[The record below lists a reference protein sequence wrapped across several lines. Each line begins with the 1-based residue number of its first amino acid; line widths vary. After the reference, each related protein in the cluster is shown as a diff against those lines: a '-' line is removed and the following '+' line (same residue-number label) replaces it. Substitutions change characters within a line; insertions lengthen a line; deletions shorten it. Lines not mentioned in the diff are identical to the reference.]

1 MQFKRYG
8 VVIKDAIICLSFPLI
23 VVALMGLVLYALAG
37 WVIVMAV
44 TWFAVSDL
52 AETNGGTLND
62 YVVITDDQ
70 VELHCKGK
78 GKDKGKDKTVVIQ
91 WDDVI
96 AYKRF
101 RPIRGVMLKAIIVD
115 KYGAKISYATSYKRD
130 KKIFAIRPELKDLL
144 IDSPEWEK

>member
-1 MQFKRYG
+1 MQFKRYNII
-8 VVIKDAIICLSFPLI
+8 IKDAITWLSFAPIIL
-23 VVALMGLVLYALAG
+23 ALLGGIMYALACM
-37 WVIVMAV
+37 VIIIAT
-44 TWFAVSDL
+44 TWFGVAGIAHD
-52 AETNGGTLND
+52 EGGSLND
-62 YVVITDDQ
+62 YVIITDDQ

-91 WDDVI
+91 WDDVV
-96 AYKRF
+96 AYKRIK
-101 RPIRGVMLKAIIVD
+101 PIKSAMIKAIIVD